1 MLLKFWRSSRQALIF
16 IIFALFE
23 ENYFD
28 SYIDR
33 KIPQICNDVEGRQDI
48 GLKSLKLGRI
58 MSKMDKI
65 TTK

>member
-33 KIPQICNDVEGRQDI
+33 KIPQICNDVERRQGI